1 METFDGV
8 KFLINYIYSVITTI
22 LSAEIAIGSGILWD
36 SSFKVLTSNKLNE
49 LMDTNNIL
57 LKELLQ
63 KAPGTYQHFLM
74 VANLADIEEDH
85 GTTMVSYFY
94 YTAKEGDPDVSES
107 DFRYTIIKPQSIE
120 TAIVMI
126 ADSCE
131 AATSSLQNK
140 TLDSIELMVNNIVD
154 EKIKEQQF
162 IECNISFLQIEE
174 IKEEIISNL
183 NSIYHERI

>member
-22 LSAEIAIGSGILWD
+22 LSAVIAIGSGILWD

-74 VANLADIEEDH
+74 VANLAYIDEDN
-85 GTTMVSYFY
+85 FY
-94 YTAKEGDPDVSES
+94 RM
-107 DFRYTIIKPQSIE
+107 F
-120 TAIVMI
+120 
-126 ADSCE
+126 
-131 AATSSLQNK
+131 
-140 TLDSIELMVNNIVD
+140 
-154 EKIKEQQF
+154 F
-162 IECNISFLQIEE
+162 FFL
-174 IKEEIISNL
+174 
-183 NSIYHERI
+183 